1 MYSIKP
7 WDRRKR
13 GRHPSSRS
21 KTTKVVHY
29 NSAALIETFDFPI
42 VEERHRSIYNLWKE
56 VLDYFDAVLIVPTAK
71 PD

>member
-1 MYSIKP
+1 MYSIRP

-21 KTTKVVHY
+21 KTTKEVHY
-29 NSAALIETFDFPI
+29 NSAVPLETFDFII
-42 VEERHRSIYNLWKE
+42 VEECHCSIYNLWKE
-56 VLDYFDAVLIVPTAK
+56 VLDYFDAVLIGPTAK

>member
-21 KTTKVVHY
+21 KTTKVGHY
-29 NSAALIETFDFPI
+29 YSAAPIETFDFII

-56 VLDYFDAVLIVPTAK
+56 VLDYFDTILIGPTAK
-71 PD
+71 LD